1 MIQGRGPGRPRKDI
15 SAVRSS
21 QSYRGSSRGTGRGI
35 IRTARGGQLGTVAPG
50 MVMVQQI
57 KPINPPLAPPPSSP
71 SSASLVPLIKPLVIT
86 DRHGHQITSAITG
99 TTGGH
104 ITVQKQVHLSLFVFV
119 FEPFF
124 QSDIYLMKYKVM
136 IFMTI

>member
-1 MIQGRGPGRPRKDI
+1 MPTSVFLALGVLFIFIILIQGRGPGRPRKDI

-35 IRTARGGQLGTVAPG
+35 IRTTRGGQLGTVAPG

-71 SSASLVPLIKPLVIT
+71 SSASLVPLIKPLVMT
-86 DRHGHQITSAITG
+86 DRRQQITSALTD

-104 ITVQKQVHLSLFVFV
+104 VTVQKQVHLRLFFR
-119 FEPFF
+119 
-124 QSDIYLMKYKVM
+124 SKDS
-136 IFMTI
+136 

>member
-1 MIQGRGPGRPRKDI
+1 
-15 SAVRSS
+15 
-21 QSYRGSSRGTGRGI
+21 
-35 IRTARGGQLGTVAPG
+35 